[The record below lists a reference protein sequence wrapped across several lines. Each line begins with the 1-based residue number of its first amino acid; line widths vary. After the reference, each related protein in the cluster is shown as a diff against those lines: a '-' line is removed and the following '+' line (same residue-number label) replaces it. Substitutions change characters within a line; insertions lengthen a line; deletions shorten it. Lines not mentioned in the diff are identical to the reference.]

1 MCIFTLI
8 EMPGDT
14 KKKRGQHPWV
24 DASLFVFAS

>member
-14 KKKRGQHPWV
+14 KKRGQHPWV